1 MHYFDNDSNKDLHP
15 YKLKIERM
23 VYKFF
28 EQFYLKAKVFKF
40 SCACTSH
47 SLCLL
52 AFLGQFHFRIHALMS
67 Q

>member
-1 MHYFDNDSNKDLHP
+1 MHYFDLDSNKDLHP
-15 YKLKIERM
+15 FKLEIERM
-23 VYKFF
+23 GISFMGN
-28 EQFYLKAKVFKF
+28 FYFKAKVFKI
-40 SCACTSH
+40 SCACSSH